1 MSNGLKGLMVLAA
14 VLLPGRMYAMEASS
28 TPAVPVPCDA
38 AALDGG
44 CGEKAVRF
52 AAASFAAGKATV
64 MFATYMAAC
73 ADGVV
78 PACFYA
84 TGAGAAAVTA
94 GLEAVRAGKALAE
107 CDDEE

>member
-1 MSNGLKGLMVLAA
+1 MSNGLKGLVVLAA

-44 CGEKAVRF
+44 CAEKAVYF
-52 AAASFAAGKATV
+52 VAAGFAAGKATAT
-64 MFATYMAAC
+64 FAGLMAAC
-73 ADGVV
+73 ADGVL
-78 PACFYA
+78 PACFMA
-84 TGAGAAAVTA
+84 TGAGAAAVKA
-94 GLEAVRAGKALAE
+94 GLETVRAGKALAE